1 MTCRWWNTAEAVA
14 TAGMDCVVK
23 LWDLEKQECR
33 QVFTGHERGVK
44 ALASNEGL
52 RYGKLGGLH
61 QKMAI
66 LATDLE

>member
-33 QVFTGHERGVK
+33 QVFMGHERGVK

-52 RYGKLGGLH
+52 RYGLH
-61 QKMAI
+61 QEMPI